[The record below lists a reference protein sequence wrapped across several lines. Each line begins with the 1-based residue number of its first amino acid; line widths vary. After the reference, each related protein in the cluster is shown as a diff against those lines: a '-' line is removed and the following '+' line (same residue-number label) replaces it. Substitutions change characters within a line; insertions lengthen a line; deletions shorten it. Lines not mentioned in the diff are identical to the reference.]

1 MSINLE
7 KQKENF
13 KEHIATFTDY
23 GTIKIL
29 DFKKPNSSHY
39 RIRFL
44 FEEDYYRLHISGDLG
59 SLVATNYNNMTYE
72 GFTDFVHD
80 TGYFKKK
87 IDCIERAIYYYD
99 DDLARKE
106 LKERLE
112 EYGFE
117 PESDFETIEDKI
129 DEIMED
135 FNDENGIGSKGYDI
149 LSEID
154 EDCWEYVSK
163 IGREGT
169 GILELYMLAFELAQK
184 QLEGKNESK
193 SM

>member
-1 MSINLE
+1 MLDLE
-7 KQKENF
+7 RVKENF

-29 DFKKPNSSHY
+29 DFKRPDSSHY

-44 FEEDYYRLHISGDLG
+44 FEEDYCRLHISGDLG

-72 GFTDFVHD
+72 GFNDYVHN
-80 TGYFKKK
+80 TGYFKEK

-117 PESDFETIEDKI
+117 PEFEFETMDDKI
-129 DEIMED
+129 DEIMWD
-135 FNDENGIGSKGYDI
+135 FSDANGIGSKGYDV
-149 LSEID
+149 LTEID
-154 EDCWEYVSK
+154 PDCWEYIST
-163 IGREGT
+163 IGREST
-169 GILELYMLAFELAQK
+169 GILEVYMLAFELAQK
-184 QLEGKNESK
+184 QLEEQDESK
-193 SM
+193 

>member
-1 MSINLE
+1 MILNLE

-29 DFKKPNSSHY
+29 DFKKPNSSNY

-44 FEEDYYRLHISGDLG
+44 FEEDYCRLHISGYLG

-72 GFTDFVHD
+72 GFTDFVHN
-80 TGYFKKK
+80 TGYFKEK
-87 IDCIERAIYYYD
+87 IDCIERDIYCYD

-117 PESDFETIEDKI
+117 PEFDFETIEDKI

-135 FNDENGIGSKGYDI
+135 FNDRDGIGSKGYDI

-154 EDCWEYVSK
+154 QDCWEYTST
-163 IGREGT
+163 IGREET
-169 GILELYMLAFELAQK
+169 GILELYMLAFELAQE
-184 QLEGKNESK
+184 QLEDRREK
-193 SM
+193 

>member
-1 MSINLE
+1 MILNLE
-7 KQKENF
+7 KQKEHF

-29 DFKKPNSSHY
+29 DFKKPNSSNY

-44 FEEDYYRLHISGDLG
+44 FEEDYCRLHISGDLG

-72 GFTDFVHD
+72 GFTDFVHN
-80 TGYFKKK
+80 TGYFKEK
-87 IDCIERAIYYYD
+87 IDCIEHDIYCYD

-117 PESDFETIEDKI
+117 PEFDFETIEDKI

-135 FNDENGIGSKGYDI
+135 FNDRDGIGSKGYDI

-154 EDCWEYVSK
+154 QDCWEYISK
-163 IGREGT
+163 IGREET
-169 GILELYMLAFELAQK
+169 GILELYMLAFELAQE
-184 QLEGKNESK
+184 QLEDRREK
-193 SM
+193 